1 MANRSKTRKQSKK
14 STAGRIMPPIDVR
27 SMAQLKGMWDRI
39 ASGPITF
46 VLIYADWCGHCHRFK
61 PEFDA
66 AASMP
71 GRSVNVVSVNDEMFP
86 AVQKTIEQNS
96 GKPSSLKVEG
106 YPTVLLVDK
115 EGKTLSNMNTIPDRN
130 KIATAMRESGKISTK
145 PETVEMSESL
155 PRVSPSMPPMSN
167 DKIVEEEE
175 EEQPIKNQK
184 GGSLYASMGAAAYQI
199 APAALLMGI
208 SSLMKKNKHN
218 KTNNKRRYKTSRK
231 MKQRTIR
238 KRR

>member
-1 MANRSKTRKQSKK
+1 MPNRSKTRKGRK

-27 SMAQLKGMWDRI
+27 SMSQLKGMWDRI

-86 AVQKTIEQNS
+86 AVKRTIEQNS
-96 GKPSSLKVEG
+96 GKTSSMNVEG

-115 EGKTLSNMNTIPDRN
+115 EGKTISNMNTIPDRS
-130 KIATAMRESGKISTK
+130 KIATAMRESGKIKSEK
-145 PETVEMSESL
+145 PTTVSEEVVEEMSESL
-155 PRVSPSMPPMSN
+155 PRVRTSEPPVSN
-167 DKIVEEEE
+167 DMMELELNETEKKEI
-175 EEQPIKNQK
+175 QQR

-199 APAALLMGI
+199 APAALLMGL
-208 SSLMKKNKHN
+208 SSLMKKGSK
-218 KTNNKRRYKTSRK
+218 KPSRKQKRRT
-231 MKQRTIR
+231 MR

>member
-1 MANRSKTRKQSKK
+1 MPNRSKTRKGRK

-27 SMAQLKGMWDRI
+27 SMSQLKGMWDRI

-86 AVQKTIEQNS
+86 AVKRTIEQNS
-96 GKPSSLKVEG
+96 GKPSSMNVEG

-115 EGKTLSNMNTIPDRN
+115 EGKTISSMNTIPDRS
-130 KIATAMRESGKISTK
+130 KIATAMRESGTIKSEK
-145 PETVEMSESL
+145 PATVSEEVVEEMSESL
-155 PRVSPSMPPMSN
+155 PRVRTSEPPISN
-167 DKIVEEEE
+167 DMMDLEVNETEKI
-175 EEQPIKNQK
+175 QR

-208 SSLMKKNKHN
+208 SSLMKKGNK
-218 KTNNKRRYKTSRK
+218 KGSKKPSRKQKRRT
-231 MKQRTIR
+231 MR

>member
-1 MANRSKTRKQSKK
+1 MPNRSKTKKGKK

-27 SMAQLKGMWDRI
+27 SMSQLKGMWDRI

-96 GKPSSLKVEG
+96 GKPSSMKVEG

-115 EGKTLSNMNTIPDRN
+115 EGKTISNMNTIPDKN
-130 KIATAMRESGKISTK
+130 KIATAMKESGKIKSEK
-145 PETVEMSESL
+145 PMTIRENITEEMSESL
-155 PRVSPSMPPMSN
+155 PRVRTSEPPMGN
-167 DKIVEEEE
+167 DMVIEEENKT
-175 EEQPIKNQK
+175 IKEQK

-199 APAALLMGI
+199 APATLLMGI
-208 SSLMKKNKHN
+208 SSLMKKGSK
-218 KTNNKRRYKTSRK
+218 KPSRK
-231 MKQRTIR
+231 QKRKTMR